1 MSSRREWS
9 FPAESQP
16 KPQDMPF
23 DLNQALASV
32 LAVRARIPSDAFTAS
47 VLGTEREGNGVVI
60 GEDGLAVTIGYLITE
75 AESIWLTT
83 SDGVAVPAHAVA
95 YDQATGF
102 GLVQALGRLPAP
114 PITLG
119 SAARTVPGETVIF
132 AGHGGRRHALVAQ
145 ITAKREFAGY
155 WEYVLDEALFTTPAH
170 PHWGG
175 GAVLDREGRLIGV
188 GSLFLRGADF
198 SGTEKEDKA
207 IDGNMVVPIDLLEPI
222 LPDLLRFG
230 RVNRPARPWL
240 GLYVAETR
248 PGVAVAGL
256 AEDGPADRAGIQVG
270 DVILEV
276 EGKPIGGLAD
286 FFRKVWAQ
294 GVAGVEVPLTLV
306 RDGELA
312 EVRVNSTDRES
323 LFKKPRLH

>member
-1 MSSRREWS
+1 MPSRRNWA
-9 FPAESQP
+9 FPADSQP

-23 DLNQALASV
+23 DLDQALASV
-32 LAVRARIPSDAFTAS
+32 LAVQTRIPSDAFTAG

-60 GEDGLAVTIGYLITE
+60 GENGLAVTIGYLITE

-83 SDGVAVPAHAVA
+83 GDGVAVPAHAVA

-102 GLVQALGRLPAP
+102 GLVQALGKLPAP

-119 SAARTVPGETVIF
+119 SAARTGPGETVIF
-132 AGHGGRRHALVAQ
+132 AGHGGKHHALVAQ
-145 ITAKREFAGY
+145 IMAKREFAGY
-155 WEYVLDEALFTTPAH
+155 WEYVLDEALFTAPAH

-175 GAVLDREGRLIGV
+175 GAVLDRHGRLIGI
-188 GSLFLRGADF
+188 GSLFLRGSDF
-198 SGTEKEDKA
+198 GGIQEEGKA
-207 IDGNMVVPIDLLEPI
+207 IDGNMVVPIDLLAPI

-230 RVNRPARPWL
+230 RANRPPRPWL

-248 PGVAVAGL
+248 PGAAVAGL
-256 AEDGPADRAGIQVG
+256 AEEGPADRAGIQIG

-276 EGKPIGGLAD
+276 EGEAIAGLAD

-294 GVAGVEVPLTLV
+294 GTAGVEVPLTLV
-306 RDGELA
+306 RDGELM
-312 EVRVNSTDRES
+312 EIRVSSTDRES

>member
-1 MSSRREWS
+1 MANRRDWA

-16 KPQDMPF
+16 KPQDVPF
-23 DLNQALASV
+23 DLDQALASV
-32 LAVRARIPSDAFTAS
+32 LAVHTRIPSDAFTAG

-60 GEDGLAVTIGYLITE
+60 GKDGLAVTIGYLITE

-83 SDGVAVPAHAVA
+83 SDGIAVPAHAVA

-102 GLVQALGRLPAP
+102 GLVQALGKLPAP
-114 PITLG
+114 PIEIG
-119 SAARTVPGETVIF
+119 SAERLEPGETVIF

-145 ITAKREFAGY
+145 VVAKREFAGY
-155 WEYVLDEALFTTPAH
+155 WEYVLDEALFTAPAH

-175 GAVLDREGRLIGV
+175 GAVLDPHGRLIGI
-188 GSLFLRGADF
+188 GSLFLRGSDF
-198 SGTEKEDKA
+198 GGIEKEGKA

-248 PGVAVAGL
+248 PGAAVAGL
-256 AEDGPADRAGIQVG
+256 AEDGPADRAGVQVG

-276 EGKPIGGLAD
+276 GGEPIGGLAD
-286 FFRKVWAQ
+286 FFRKAWAQ
-294 GVAGVEVPLTLV
+294 GAAGVEVPLTLV
-306 RDGELA
+306 REGEVTEIHIRSA
-312 EVRVNSTDRES
+312 DRES
-323 LFKKPRLH
+323 FFKKPRLH